1 MNVKL
6 IRLAG
11 GLLCAAGGALI
22 GYVLAHKA
30 LETEYSELASQE
42 IAEAKA
48 YLNNLYKSETAS
60 ILTSKGLQQ
69 RTPLKSQDLAG
80 SSVETMQRIA
90 EGLRRDAGV
99 AEGIVQKQRYGPKE
113 VVVEDPEEVVHTNVF
128 EDVRK
133 AAKKGKVAGPVV
145 ISEVDYMTSD
155 LGYVQVNLTY
165 FEGDDTL
172 MDGDEH
178 LVDDATRLIGEDWKE
193 KFGYM
198 ANDDNVVYVRN
209 ARMNIDY
216 EVNRSKGTYK
226 LEVLGDEDD

>member
-1 MNVKL
+1 MNTKL

-22 GYVLAHKA
+22 GYVVAHKA

-48 YLNNLYKSETAS
+48 YLNNLYKSTMTPT
-60 ILTSKGLQQ
+60 LTDKGLQQ
-69 RTPLKSQDLAG
+69 RTAEKTWGPLPSL
-80 SSVETMQRIA
+80 ETMQRIA

-99 AEGIVQKQRYGPKE
+99 AEGIVQKQRYGPRD
-113 VVVEDPEEVVHTNVF
+113 VIVEDPEEVVHTNVF

-216 EVNRSKGTYK
+216 EVSRSKGTYK

>member
-1 MNVKL
+1 MDIKL

-22 GYVLAHKA
+22 GYVVAHKA
-30 LETEYSELASQE
+30 LETEYSDLATHE
-42 IAEAKA
+42 IAEAKS
-48 YLNNLYKSETAS
+48 YLNHLYKNAMAS
-60 ILTSKGLQQ
+60 TLTNKGLQK
-69 RTPLKSQDLAG
+69 RVPKDPEG
-80 SSVETMQRIA
+80 VGGPRIEVMQRIA

-99 AEGIVQKQRYGPKE
+99 AEGIVQKQRYGPRD
-113 VVVEDPEEVVHTNVF
+113 VVVKDPDEVVHTNVL

-172 MDGDEH
+172 MDGEEH

-216 EVNRSKGTYK
+216 EVSRSKGTYK
-226 LEVLGDEDD
+226 FEVLGDEDD